1 MRTRTLPATRVPRP
15 WLVVV
20 LLVAAVGVS
29 LMAGVQ
35 LRAFWLRLPGV
46 YVHRTAPVAMR
57 QVLEQAQRSMPAAA
71 REGLAAARISE
82 LFTAAW
88 RDADSLTTGRA
99 EARQWVATL
108 RQTQLGRV
116 QLAAF
121 ALLEAEQ
128 AGTPAEDRWP
138 VIEPLLKGLDQAT
151 LAHSLDAAMAHYA
164 AALRAPPLAYD
175 PATARAYADLLVRQ
189 PHGPLLQHLV
199 AALDE
204 VAAARADADDGSAE
218 ACHAV
223 QRRLLRE
230 WVLEAGPAGLRLLA
244 ADLLAA
250 RLETTEAGLA
260 ERLRAWRRAYR
271 EVAEVRPVPLPLL
284 SLRQEPDSDPAGH
297 ARLAGAVYWLAWLAG
312 AACGVAAVTVIG
324 MALGLTG
331 VLRNPPRRTY
341 ALAAVLTV
349 AVVAAAGWLLAALA
363 PAWCHEDLR
372 RLGDA
377 QAGTARLP
385 IVAIVAAA
393 AALVAAGVGLAI
405 RGDHTPRYARTALL
419 GLMSWLLLAGV
430 LLAGVGLAAGALK
443 AYTAAED
450 GGTYAALA
458 GAQAEQWLADLRAW
472 HP

>member
-1 MRTRTLPATRVPRP
+1 MRSKTPPAGKFPRP
-15 WLVVV
+15 WLPVV
-20 LLVAAVGVS
+20 LLVAAAGLS
-29 LMAGVQ
+29 LVAGLQV
-35 LRAFWLRLPGV
+35 RAFWLRLPGV
-46 YVHRTAPVAMR
+46 YVHRTAPAAMR
-57 QVLEQAQRSMPAAA
+57 QVLEQAQRSMPPAA

-82 LFTAAW
+82 LFTKAW
-88 RDADSLTTGRA
+88 RDPVELTDSRS
-99 EARQWVATL
+99 EARQWVGTL

-121 ALLEAEQ
+121 ALLEAER

-138 VIEPLLKGLDQAT
+138 AIEPLLKGLDQAT
-151 LAHSLDAAMAHYA
+151 LAHSLDAAITHYT

-189 PHGPLLQHLV
+189 PHGPLLQYLM

-204 VAAARADADDGSAE
+204 VAAARVDADDGSVE

-230 WVLEAGPAGLRLLA
+230 WVLETGPAGLRLLA
-244 ADLLAA
+244 ADRLAA
-250 RLETTEAGLA
+250 RLGPDEADLA
-260 ERLRAWRRAYR
+260 ELLQTWRRAYR

-331 VLRNPPRRTY
+331 VLRRSPGRRYIVAAPLTVV
-341 ALAAVLTV
+341 AVAVIGLLLAVL
-349 AVVAAAGWLLAALA
+349 A
-363 PAWCHEDLR
+363 PTWCHEDLR
-372 RLGDA
+372 RLGDS
-377 QAGTARLP
+377 QAGAARLP
-385 IVAIVAAA
+385 IFAIVTAVATV
-393 AALVAAGVGLAI
+393 VAAGVGLAAG
-405 RGDHTPRYARTALL
+405 GDHTPRYARTALL

-443 AYTAAED
+443 AYTATEN

-458 GAQAEQWLADLRAW
+458 GSGAEQLLAELRTW